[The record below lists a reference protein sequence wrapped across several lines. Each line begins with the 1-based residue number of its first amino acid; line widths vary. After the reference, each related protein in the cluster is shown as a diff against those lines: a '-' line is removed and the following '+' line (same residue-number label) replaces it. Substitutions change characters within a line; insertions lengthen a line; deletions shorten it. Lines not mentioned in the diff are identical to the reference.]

1 MGTSCAGFIANL
13 YCFTY
18 ELAFMRRLVEAGNFH
33 DAHRFLFVCRYID
46 DLLAFNIPD
55 MEDYLYLNESGT
67 AGIYPKH
74 ILSLSL
80 AHAGV
85 RVPYMDILIKQNRRR
100 GLMTAI
106 YDKRLDAQYAGI
118 RVIRYPAHDSYLADK
133 AKYGIVT
140 SQLHR
145 FAERC
150 VLWQDFVYNIA
161 LVFHRM
167 TQKGY
172 HSGHL

>member
-1 MGTSCAGFIANL
+1 MLCVRARARA
-13 YCFTY
+13 C
-18 ELAFMRRLVEAGNFH
+18 
-33 DAHRFLFVCRYID
+33 VCVH
-46 DLLAFNIPD
+46 LW
-55 MEDYLYLNESGT
+55 
-67 AGIYPKH
+67 
-74 ILSLSL
+74 
-80 AHAGV
+80 
-85 RVPYMDILIKQNRRR
+85 RR

-106 YDKRLDAQYAGI
+106 YDKRLDAQYADI
-118 RVIRYPAHDSYLADK
+118 QVIRYPAHDSYLADK

-150 VLWQDFVYNIA
+150 VLWQDFVYDIA

-172 HSGHL
+172 HSRRLWGFLRRFMVERPGLYDKRGPGCWISRVRRKLGDLRDGVIVPGPNGWEFGPS